1 MWENS
6 QTLLVCTAH
15 AHCLVA
21 QPSVIFI
28 FVFFVFFLS
37 NVNVNDSGVDRPKQI
52 LLNLFCLCGISM
64 CTPPPLPVLQ
74 TSFFFFMSALSC
86 RSACTLH
93 IILYTFSLNLP
104 FSLSLFSS
112 VAKERRTLTSSSRA
126 PSPSSHHQTSW
137 LSPTSTRPSSPA
149 SPSSTRSLCTR
160 CLVPAYE
167 KDWGNLNEE
176 HPCSLPP
183 T

>member
-1 MWENS
+1 MYFAFAEFPCA
-6 QTLLVCTAH
+6 LL
-15 AHCLVA
+15 
-21 QPSVIFI
+21 
-28 FVFFVFFLS
+28 
-37 NVNVNDSGVDRPKQI
+37 
-52 LLNLFCLCGISM
+52 LLCRCSRL
-64 CTPPPLPVLQ
+64 
-74 TSFFFFMSALSC
+74 FFMSALSC

-93 IILYTFSLNLP
+93 IILYAFSLNLP

-112 VAKERRTLTSSSRA
+112 VGKEQRTSTSSSHA

-149 SPSSTRSLCTR
+149 SPSSTRSLCTH

-176 HPCSLPP
+176 PPCSLPP